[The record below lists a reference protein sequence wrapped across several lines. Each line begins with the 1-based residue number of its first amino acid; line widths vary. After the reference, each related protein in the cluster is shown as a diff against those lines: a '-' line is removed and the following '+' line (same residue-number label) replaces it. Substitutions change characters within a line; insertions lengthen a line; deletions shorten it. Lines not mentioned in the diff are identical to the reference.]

1 MHTHA
6 RTRIQLRTDD
16 SIVSLGERDMA
27 LAAESIVGMLE
38 LLQLQKHRHGETV
51 TVFCVGAG
59 DGREQMVVAAACSA
73 KDWEGPA
80 VKFVGIEI
88 DDTALK
94 THQQVSH
101 ESG

>member
-1 MHTHA
+1 
-6 RTRIQLRTDD
+6 
-16 SIVSLGERDMA
+16 MA
-27 LAAESIVGMLE
+27 LAAESVVGMLE
-38 LLQLQKHRHGETV
+38 LMQMQKHHRGETV
-51 TVFCVGAG
+51 TVFCVGVG
-59 DGREQMVVAAACSA
+59 DGREQMAVAAACSA
-73 KDWEGPA
+73 DDWEGPA